1 MLTHS
6 AGGGGGLCPGGGGEW
21 NNATAI
27 DLFSLHIKNTN
38 INGSSHSTVPRKF
51 SRRKEFRPI
60 LVIKEFRFSR
70 KVFEWKYLKD

>member
-1 MLTHS
+1 MY
-6 AGGGGGLCPGGGGEW
+6 GLCPGVGESEW

-51 SRRKEFRPI
+51 SRRKEFRPN
-60 LVIKEFRFSR
+60 LVIKEFGFSR